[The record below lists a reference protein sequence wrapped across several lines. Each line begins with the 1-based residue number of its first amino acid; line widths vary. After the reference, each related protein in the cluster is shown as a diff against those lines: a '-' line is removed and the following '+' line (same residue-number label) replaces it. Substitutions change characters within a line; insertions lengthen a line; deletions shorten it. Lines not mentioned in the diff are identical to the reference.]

1 MHRLRLLLLLG
12 LVLAVGGTPLAQ
24 GQDGTSGLDQ
34 YKTVDPDT
42 KHEKAKDKNND
53 GHRKHWW
60 SLPHFRHKKHDSDS
74 DVHQTATNSTSRTVA
89 AKPVNK
95 TVAAKPV
102 SKNAAPTHRSN
113 KAAAVTRPGQKTQ
126 AKTGQG
132 SRAAA
137 GSHPGRK
144 SVAST
149 SHGKKPLRHNCSAE
163 EVKKGG
169 CQAAKGHSAKGTTS
183 LTRSGKTGT

>member
-1 MHRLRLLLLLG
+1 MHRLRLLMLLG
-12 LVLAVGGTPLAQ
+12 LVLAVGGTPLAK

-60 SLPHFRHKKHDSDS
+60 SLPHFRHKKHDSGS
-74 DVHQTATNSTSRTVA
+74 DTTQAGASSSSKTVA

-102 SKNAAPTHRSN
+102 SKSAAPTHRSN
-113 KAAAVTRPGQKTQ
+113 KAAAVTRPGHKTA
-126 AKTGQG
+126 AKTAR
-132 SRAAA
+132 STKAAA
-137 GSHPGRK
+137 GSHPSRK
-144 SVAST
+144 TAAST
-149 SHGKKPLRHNCSAE
+149 GQGKKTLRHTCSAE

-169 CQAAKGHSAKGTTS
+169 CQAEKVHLAKGTTKQS
-183 LTRSGKTGT
+183 